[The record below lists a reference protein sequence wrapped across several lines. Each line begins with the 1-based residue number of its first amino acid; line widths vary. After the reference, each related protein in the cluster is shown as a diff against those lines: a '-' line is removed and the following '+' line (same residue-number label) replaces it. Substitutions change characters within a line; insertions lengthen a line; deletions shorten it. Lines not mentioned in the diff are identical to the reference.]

1 MSLLSPYI
9 EAEHHREAASA
20 LLRYLVPHGRRG
32 AFSKQVG
39 ISASHLSQILAVDD
53 LPRQPDRRNPS
64 PALIERI
71 VHAVPAPLD
80 VRESLRDHLL
90 GARCALDRG
99 RRGFSHN
106 PDQLSEQVW
115 EVRHAS
121 HQATYAPDGV
131 TASHLYRTVVTAGR
145 ELAELIDPDT
155 HPFEL
160 VELYL
165 CLHDALCV
173 LDDSATALYY
183 ALTARDL
190 LEFQPCGAP
199 SGGNGRRGELEVN
212 AGRAVGVAYS
222 NLNQLK
228 AAQLAFQSA
237 QALQAAQ
244 NRAADWAPHFSRD
257 LLTVLYKAPW
267 LTLKAVDRI
276 VSRAEM
282 VARGEMSDTFRLLMY
297 IKRADCF
304 TAFGHTKDARRQLDS
319 LGPFHL
325 IDAKLGPLHQA
336 TFMTGY
342 LKLAVKEGDQV
353 EAAAWGR
360 KALRLAADAGLM
372 RQMRSA
378 VGMMRRVGITEIVP
392 EERSACLPQAQAA
405 DGLHRPDGT
414 ASPYPP
420 PQQW

>member
-9 EAEHHREAASA
+9 EAEHHREAATA
-20 LLRYLVPHGRRG
+20 LLRYLVPHGKRG

-39 ISASHLSQILAVDD
+39 ITASHLSQILAVDD

-71 VHAVPAPLD
+71 VHAMPAPPD
-80 VRESLRDHLL
+80 VRESLRDHLI

-99 RRGFSHN
+99 RRGLSQD
-106 PDQLSEQVW
+106 PERLSEQVW
-115 EVRHAS
+115 EIRHAS
-121 HQATYAPDGV
+121 HQATYAPDGA
-131 TASHLYRTVVTAGR
+131 TARRLYRTVVTAGR
-145 ELAELIDPDT
+145 ALAELVDPDT

-160 VELYL
+160 VELHL

-190 LEFQPCGAP
+190 LEFQPRGAAT
-199 SGGNGRRGELEVN
+199 SGNGRRGELEVN
-212 AGRAVGVAYS
+212 AGRAIGVAYS

-228 AAQLAFQSA
+228 VAQLAFQSA
-237 QALQAAQ
+237 QALHAAQ
-244 NRAADWAPHFSRD
+244 DRAADWAPHFSRD

-282 VARGEMSDTFRLLMY
+282 VAHDQMADTFRLLMY

-304 TAFGHTKDARRQLDS
+304 TAFGRTRDARRQLDS
-319 LGPFHL
+319 LGSISL
-325 IDAKLGPLHQA
+325 LGASLGPLHLA
-336 TFMTGY
+336 TYMTGY
-342 LKLAVKEGDQV
+342 LKLAVKESEPA
-353 EAAAWGR
+353 EAAAWGSQ
-360 KALRLAADAGLM
+360 ALRLAADAGLT
-372 RQMRSA
+372 RQMRTVA
-378 VGMMRRVGITEIVP
+378 GMMRQVGISNIHPDEHPNGSPSTI
-392 EERSACLPQAQAA
+392 A
-405 DGLHRPDGT
+405 D
-414 ASPYPP
+414 ASP
-420 PQQW
+420 

>member
-9 EAEHHREAASA
+9 EAEHHREAATA
-20 LLRYLVPHGRRG
+20 LLRCLVPHGQRG
-32 AFSKQVG
+32 EFARKIG

-53 LPRQPDRRNPS
+53 LPRQPTRRSPS

-71 VHAVPAPLD
+71 FRAVPAPPD
-80 VRESLRDHLL
+80 VRVSLRDHLL

-99 RRGFSHN
+99 RRGFSQE
-106 PDQLSEQVW
+106 PDRLREQVW

-121 HQATYAPDGV
+121 HQATYAPDGA
-131 TASHLYRTVVTAGR
+131 TACRLYRTVVTAGR
-145 ELAELIDPDT
+145 ALAELVDPDV

-160 VELYL
+160 VELHL

-190 LEFQPCGAP
+190 LDFQPRGAP
-199 SGGNGRRGELEVN
+199 TGGNGRRGDLEVN

-228 AAQLAFQSA
+228 AAQLAFQRA

-244 NRAADWAPHFSRD
+244 DHMADWTPHFSRD

-276 VSRAEM
+276 VSRAELL
-282 VARGEMSDTFRLLMY
+282 AHDQLADTFRILMY

-319 LGPFHL
+319 LGPITL
-325 IDAKLGPLHQA
+325 IDTKLGPLHRA
-336 TFMTGY
+336 MFMTGY

-360 KALRLAADAGLM
+360 QALRLAADAGLK
-372 RQMRSA
+372 RQTRSISGMLRQ
-378 VGMMRRVGITEIVP
+378 VGVMDIYP
-392 EERSACLPQAQAA
+392 EERPVGAQM
-405 DGLHRPDGT
+405 RT
-414 ASPYPP
+414 S
-420 PQQW
+420 